1 VKLDAIDV
9 TATIGLALLVGGI
22 AVIYW
27 PAALMVAG
35 LVLVA
40 VSVLTVRPPA

>member
-1 VKLDAIDV
+1 MKPDVIDV
-9 TATIGLALLVGGI
+9 TATIGLVLLIGGI

-27 PAALMVAG
+27 PAALIVAG

-40 VSVLTVRPPA
+40 VSVLTVRPPE